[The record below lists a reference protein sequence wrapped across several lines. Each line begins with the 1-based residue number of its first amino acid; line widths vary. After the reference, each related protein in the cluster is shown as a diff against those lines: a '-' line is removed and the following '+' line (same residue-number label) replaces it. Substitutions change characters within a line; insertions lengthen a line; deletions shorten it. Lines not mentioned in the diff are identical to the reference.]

1 MEHYTYKINIYGV
14 VQGVGFRP
22 FVYTLASKFGLKGSV
37 SNGASGVE
45 IYLNA
50 TSAQLEEF
58 LQALSSNPPP
68 LAQIDNIEC
77 IKVVNKIF
85 DSFTIERSD
94 NTGDKSVKTPPDMFV
109 CEECQK
115 ELFDPTNRRYR
126 YGFINCTQCG
136 VRYSIIKHLPYDRHN
151 TSMSDFEMCKACEA
165 EYSDPTNRRYHAQ
178 PIGCFDCGP
187 RLSFYVKE
195 QKLDLSQEECI
206 RHTVNYILEGKIVA
220 VKGVGGYHLVC
231 DATNEKAV
239 MELRKRKHRPSK
251 PFAIMVSGIDEA
263 NKLAYISDTEKK
275 WLIFP
280 QRPIVLLRSKGQLA
294 LSIAPNLS
302 QIGIFLSY
310 TPLHLLLLQM
320 LGRPLIATSANL
332 SDEPLCTNLE
342 SLKKLETVYDAI
354 LDHNREIV
362 NGCDDSVIK
371 IVADHTLLLRRARG
385 YAPAH
390 IKLPFTL
397 PCPTLALGANQK
409 STVAI
414 GFGKDVILSPHI
426 GDLDSIGSVAYFA
439 SDINTLRQL
448 YDFNPEAVVHDMH
461 PSYESTKYAKEN
473 FDNTVAVQ
481 HHYAHILSV
490 MVQNNVTT
498 RVLGVAFDGT
508 GYGDD
513 GTLWGGEFLICDYDG
528 FDRVASLNQFM
539 LLGGEKAIREPRRV
553 ALGLLF
559 DIYGKEAFKLDNP
572 TIKAFSAS
580 ELEIFYTAW
589 TKHINSPLT
598 SSMGR
603 LFDAIASLCGVCQS
617 VSFEGES
624 GMLLEELFDPDI
636 NEAYSFRVI
645 ENKIIF
651 TDMIQAIIEE
661 KEPRVAVSRFFHTI
675 VKMIENIHE
684 LYPSLPLVI
693 SGGVFQNGI
702 LLRLLFEKF
711 PDLLF
716 GESVPPNDGG
726 IALGQIAAML
736 SSKTQ

>member
-22 FVYTLASKFGLKGSV
+22 FVYTLASKFGFKGSV

-50 TSAQLEEF
+50 TSVQLEEF
-58 LQALSSNPPP
+58 LQALSNNLPP
-68 LAQIDNIEC
+68 LAQIDNIEY
-77 IKVVNKIF
+77 IKVDNKIF
-85 DSFTIERSD
+85 NSFAIEQSD
-94 NTGDKSVKTPPDMFV
+94 NTGNKSVKIPPDMFV
-109 CEECQK
+109 CQECQK

-126 YGFINCTQCG
+126 YGFINCTHCG

-151 TSMSDFEMCKACEA
+151 TSMGDFKMCKVCES
-165 EYSDPTNRRYHAQ
+165 EYNDPANRRYHAQ

-187 RLSFYVKE
+187 KLSFYVKE

-220 VKGVGGYHLVC
+220 LKGVGGYHLVC
-231 DATNEKAV
+231 DATNDQAV
-239 MELRKRKHRPSK
+239 MELRKRKNRPSK
-251 PFAIMVSGIDEA
+251 PFAIMISDIDEA

-275 WLIFP
+275 YLLSP
-280 QRPIVLLRSKGQLA
+280 QRPIVLLKSKEL
-294 LSIAPNLS
+294 IAPSVAPSLS
-302 QIGIFLSY
+302 QIGIFLAY

-320 LGRPLIATSANL
+320 LDRPLIATSANL
-332 SDEPLCTNLE
+332 SDEPLCINLE
-342 SLKKLETVYDAI
+342 SLKKLETVYDAV

-371 IVADHTLLLRRARG
+371 IVAGHTLILRRARG

-390 IKLPFTL
+390 IKLPFAL
-397 PCPTLALGANQK
+397 RCPTLALGANQK

-414 GFGKDVILSPHI
+414 GFDKDVILSPHI
-426 GDLDSIGSVAYFA
+426 GDLDSIGSVNYFA
-439 SDINTLRQL
+439 SNINTLRRL
-448 YDFNPEAVVHDMH
+448 YDFVPKAVVHDMH
-461 PSYESTKYAKEN
+461 PLYESTKYAKEN
-473 FDNTVAVQ
+473 FDDTIAVQ

-490 MVQNNVTT
+490 MVQHSVTT
-498 RVLGVAFDGT
+498 KVLGVAFDGT

-513 GTLWGGEFLICDYDG
+513 RSLWGGEFMICDYDG
-528 FDRVASLNQFM
+528 FTRVASLNQFM

-559 DIYGKEAFKLDNP
+559 DIYGKEAFKLDSP
-572 TIKAFSAS
+572 TIKAFSSS

-589 TKHINSPLT
+589 IKQINSPLT

-603 LFDAIASLCGVCQS
+603 LFDAVASLCGVCQN

-636 NEAYSFRVI
+636 KEAYPFSVI

-651 TDMIQAIIEE
+651 TDMIRAIMEE
-661 KEPRVAVSRFFHTI
+661 KEPRAAISKFFRTI
-675 VKMIENIHE
+675 VKMIQYIRE
-684 LYPSLPLVI
+684 LYPSLPLALG
-693 SGGVFQNGI
+693 GGVFQNGV
-702 LLRLLFEKF
+702 LLELLFDKF

-716 GESVPPNDGG
+716 GESVPPNDGS

-736 SSKTQ
+736 SNKAK

>member
-58 LQALSSNPPP
+58 LKALNSNPPR

-85 DSFTIERSD
+85 DSFNIEQSD
-94 NTGDKSVKTPPDMFV
+94 NTGDKSVKIPPDMFV

-126 YGFINCTQCG
+126 YGFINCTHCG
-136 VRYSIIKHLPYDRHN
+136 VRYSIIKHLPYDRYN

-187 RLSFYVKE
+187 RLSFYAKE
-195 QKLDLSQEECI
+195 QKLDISQEECI
-206 RHTVNYILEGKIVA
+206 RHTANYILEGKIVA
-220 VKGVGGYHLVC
+220 IKGVGGYHLVC

-251 PFAIMVSGIDEA
+251 PFAIMVSDIDEA

-275 WLIFP
+275 WLISP
-280 QRPIVLLRSKGQLA
+280 QRPIVLLISKEQLA
-294 LSIAPNLS
+294 LSVAPNLS
-302 QIGIFLSY
+302 QIGIFLAY

-320 LGRPLIATSANL
+320 LGRPLVATSANL

-342 SLKKLETVYDAI
+342 SLKKLETVYDAV

-371 IVADHTLLLRRARG
+371 IVANHTLLLRRARG

-439 SDINTLRQL
+439 SNINTLRQL

-473 FDNTVAVQ
+473 FDNVKAVQ

-498 RVLGVAFDGT
+498 KVLGIAFDGT

-513 GTLWGGEFLICDYDG
+513 STLWGGEFLICDYDG

-559 DIYGKEAFKLDNP
+559 DIYGKEALKLDNP
-572 TIKAFSAS
+572 AIGAFGAS

-589 TKHINSPLT
+589 KKHINSPLT

-603 LFDAIASLCGVCQS
+603 LFDAVASLCGVCQS

-651 TDMIQAIIEE
+651 TDMIRAIIEE
-661 KEPRVAVSRFFHTI
+661 KEPRIAVSRFF
-675 VKMIENIHE
+675 V
-684 LYPSLPLVI
+684 PS
-693 SGGVFQNGI
+693 
-702 LLRLLFEKF
+702 
-711 PDLLF
+711 
-716 GESVPPNDGG
+716 
-726 IALGQIAAML
+726 
-736 SSKTQ
+736 